1 MLSSWTRICR
11 ESLLMLT
18 WPAHGRGLTKIHSIQ
33 TGDGQLRLTVAPAEA
48 PAMARTAA
56 AGTHKAT
63 YSQVWSR
70 VPQATRRFEHDPESS
85 TATQRLREGKD
96 RNHRAQQGQE
106 RPSPVG
112 AIISH
117 VVKVDGAACMMLFQG
132 RQFEGNQHVEQLQ
145 SRFPPAWHASTGWP
159 EQESQRVDLSPWSE
173 AVTKNT

>member
-1 MLSSWTRICR
+1 
-11 ESLLMLT
+11 MLT
-18 WPAHGRGLTKIHSIQ
+18 WPAHGRGLTKIDSIQ
-33 TGDGQLRLTVAPAEA
+33 TRDGQLKLTVAPAEA

-56 AGTHKAT
+56 AGAHKAT
-63 YSQVWSR
+63 YSQGWSR
-70 VPQATRRFEHDPESS
+70 GPQAIRRFEYDPEFS
-85 TATQRLREGKD
+85 TPTIRLREGKD

-132 RQFEGNQHVEQLQ
+132 RQFEGNQHAEQLQ

-159 EQESQRVDLSPWSE
+159 EEESQRVDLSPWSE